1 MKPIAILTCA
11 AALLALTACNKKR
24 VDETAA
30 NAPVQYANVK
40 PPQGGDWT
48 DVINETPDGGVMMGN
63 PNAKVH
69 LLEIASL
76 GCPFCKH
83 FEDVGAP
90 HLVDYVKTGKL
101 SWEFRPY
108 LIHGPVDMAADL
120 IVRCDDPSK
129 FFPLVR
135 ALYADQEKWMSKV
148 EATPPAKLQ
157 EMQSLPTNQVFVAFA
172 NLAGLQD
179 WAAARGLP
187 PAKSNQCLTN
197 QKMIDR
203 EVDITSAVNNQY
215 PDFKGTPSFV
225 LNGTMVDVSSVPLD
239 KVWPT
244 VDAKIKAALG
254 ASDE

>member
-1 MKPIAILTCA
+1 MKSIPILVCA
-11 AALLALTACNKKR
+11 AAIVALAACNKKQAG
-24 VDETAA
+24 ETTPI
-30 NAPVQYANVK
+30 APVHYANVK
-40 PPQGGDWT
+40 PPPGGDWT
-48 DVINETPDGGVMMGN
+48 DVVNVTDDGGVMMGN

-90 HLVDYVKTGKL
+90 HLVDYVKTGNM

-108 LIHGPVDMAADL
+108 LIHGPVDMAANL
-120 IVRCDDPSK
+120 TVRCDDPNK

-135 ALYADQEKWMSKV
+135 ALYNDQESWMGKV
-148 EATPPAKLQ
+148 EATPPDKLQ
-157 EMQSLPTNQVFVAFA
+157 QMQNLPTNQVFVAFA

-187 PAKSNQCLTN
+187 KTKTNQCLTD

-203 EVDITSAVNNQY
+203 EVNVTGNVNNQY

-225 LNGTMVDVSSVPLD
+225 INGTMIDVSSVPLD

-244 VDAKIKAALG
+244 VDGKLKAALG
-254 ASDE
+254 TAG